1 MRTWQEG
8 GGCWDC
14 PGNGNF
20 LRSSREVGTHPDLPS
35 SCPPI
40 HHSPAE
46 DGPPGSAPGVR
57 WFTEA
62 RQLTRVCKQLHKPRR
77 KCRQRLD
84 PPEGPLGP
92 RGLAQAKTLDSWG
105 FGAWTSQ
112 PTCSGKSTPRRPPT
126 LCPGL
131 TAQARASPPKARVG
145 SGFPCLLGSQRWL
158 RMARQKGP
166 HAATLPRNLAQGPP
180 MGQQGPEVTAHLPA
194 GWPHRRDCGGSTTLK
209 GCSGKQTLGA
219 HVGFPG
225 SRQPCVARNPAEE
238 QE

>member
-46 DGPPGSAPGVR
+46 DGPSGSAPGVR

-180 MGQQGPEVTAHLPA
+180 MGQQAQRSLHTSQQDGLTGGTA
-194 GWPHRRDCGGSTTLK
+194 
-209 GCSGKQTLGA
+209 GA
-219 HVGFPG
+219 PP
-225 SRQPCVARNPAEE
+225 R
-238 QE
+238 